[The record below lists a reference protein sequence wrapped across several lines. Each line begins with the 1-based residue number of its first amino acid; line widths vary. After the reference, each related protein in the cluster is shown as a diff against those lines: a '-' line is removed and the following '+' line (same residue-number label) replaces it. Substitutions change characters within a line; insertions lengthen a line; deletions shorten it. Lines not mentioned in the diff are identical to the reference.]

1 MKMAKKNTFFSKLI
15 IRPRSY
21 QGWVYKG
28 SKKSSRAEHWGSGS
42 KKRASK
48 FYPEPSGSPNASSYE
63 HPSAKISLHEDKDV
77 PQKKEWK
84 SKVETIYV
92 TIKLGMNIRTRI
104 KQSSY
109 K

>member
-1 MKMAKKNTFFSKLI
+1 MMMAKNTFFSKLSVLVHV
-15 IRPRSY
+15 RVGRTRGLKNRVKPNT
-21 QGWVYKG
+21 
-28 SKKSSRAEHWGSGS
+28 WG
-42 KKRASK
+42 
-48 FYPEPSGSPNASSYE
+48 SGSPNASSYE
-63 HPSAKISLHEDKDV
+63 HPSSAKLSLHEDKDV